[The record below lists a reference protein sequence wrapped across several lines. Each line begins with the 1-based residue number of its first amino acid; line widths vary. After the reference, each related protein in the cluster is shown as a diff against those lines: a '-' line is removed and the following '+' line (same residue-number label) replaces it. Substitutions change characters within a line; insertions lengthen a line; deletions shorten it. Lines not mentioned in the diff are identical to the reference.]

1 MRRNYTKIT
10 PVYKAG
16 TRYLRYNL
24 LMDEVK
30 TNLKQK
36 EQHLIEKEK
45 AIAQRLGARRQAV
58 FERFPL
64 VFTLLGAFGLVA
76 TFYGFE
82 GIINQIEFLVDNP
95 FILLGTGLLTLILTG
110 TLYKKLQ

>member
-1 MRRNYTKIT
+1 MNSNN
-10 PVYKAG
+10 
-16 TRYLRYNL
+16 NL
-24 LMDEVK
+24 QNFKDR
-30 TNLKQK
+30 
-36 EQHLIEKEK
+36 EQQLLAKEK
-45 AIAQRLGARRQAV
+45 QLAQKFGQGRKAV

-82 GIINQIEFLVDNP
+82 RLIDQIDLLANNP

-110 TLYKKLQ
+110 SLYKKLQ

>member
-1 MRRNYTKIT
+1 MI
-10 PVYKAG
+10 
-16 TRYLRYNL
+16 YNL

-30 TNLKQK
+30 STLREK

-45 AIAQRLGARRQAV
+45 AIAHRIDERRRAV

-64 VFTLLGAFGLVA
+64 IFTLLGSFGLVA

-82 GIINQIEFLVDNP
+82 GIINRIDVLAEKP
-95 FILLGTGLLTLILTG
+95 YILLGTGIMTLILTG

>member
-1 MRRNYTKIT
+1 MN
-10 PVYKAG
+10 
-16 TRYLRYNL
+16 
-24 LMDEVK
+24 EVK
-30 TNLKQK
+30 STLKEK

-45 AIAQRLGARRQAV
+45 EIAHKIDERRRAV

-64 VFTLLGAFGLVA
+64 VFTLLGSFGLVA

-82 GIINQIEFLVDNP
+82 GIINRVDLLAENP
-95 FILLGTGLLTLILTG
+95 YILLGTGLLTLVLTG